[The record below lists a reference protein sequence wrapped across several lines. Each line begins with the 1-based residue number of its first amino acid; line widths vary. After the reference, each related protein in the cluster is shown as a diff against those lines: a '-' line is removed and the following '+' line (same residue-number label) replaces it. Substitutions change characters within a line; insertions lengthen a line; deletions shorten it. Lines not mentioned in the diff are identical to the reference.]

1 MKEKRILLVDD
12 DEIIRDTYRRILERN
27 GFHVDTASTGEQAK
41 EQLEKSTYDLLLV
54 DIVLPDIHGD
64 RLILDL
70 RLNDNNVPVIV
81 ITGFSSYEKSL
92 DTMGLRISDILLK
105 PIDPDELVSS
115 INDVFKRL

>member
-1 MKEKRILLVDD
+1 VKEKRILLIDD
-12 DEIIRDTYRRILERN
+12 DELILDTYRRILERN

-41 EQLEKSTYDLLLV
+41 EQLEKSTYDILLV
-54 DIVLPDIHGD
+54 DIVLPDIPGD

-92 DTMGLRISDILLK
+92 DTIGLRISDILLK
-105 PIDPDELVSS
+105 PIDPDELVES

>member
-12 DEIIRDTYRRILERN
+12 DELILDTYRRILERN

-54 DIVLPDIHGD
+54 DIVLPDTHGD

-92 DTMGLRISDILLK
+92 DTMGLKISDILLK
-105 PIDPDELVSS
+105 PIDPDELIKS
-115 INDVFKRL
+115 INDVFKWL

>member
-12 DEIIRDTYRRILERN
+12 DKLILDTYRRILERN

-54 DIVLPDIHGD
+54 DIVLPDIPGD

-92 DTMGLRISDILLK
+92 DTIGLKISDILLK
-105 PIDPDELVSS
+105 LIDPDELVSS

>member
-12 DEIIRDTYRRILERN
+12 DELILDTYRRILERN

-54 DIVLPDIHGD
+54 DIVLPDIPGD

-92 DTMGLRISDILLK
+92 DAIGLKISDILLK
-105 PIDPDELVSS
+105 PIDPDELIKS
-115 INDVFKRL
+115 INNVFKWL

>member
-12 DEIIRDTYRRILERN
+12 DELILDTYRRILERN

-92 DTMGLRISDILLK
+92 DTMGLRIADILMK
-105 PIDPDELVSS
+105 PIDPDQLVSS
-115 INDVFKRL
+115 INDVFIWL

>member
-12 DEIIRDTYRRILERN
+12 DELILDTYRRILERN

-54 DIVLPDIHGD
+54 DIVLPDTHGD

-92 DTMGLRISDILLK
+92 DTMGLKISDILLK
-105 PIDPDELVSS
+105 PIDPDELVES

>member
-12 DEIIRDTYRRILERN
+12 DELILDTYRRILERN

-64 RLILDL
+64 KLILDL

-92 DTMGLRISDILLK
+92 DTMGLRIADILMK
-105 PIDPDELVSS
+105 PIDPDQLVSS
-115 INDVFKRL
+115 INDVFIWL

>member
-12 DEIIRDTYRRILERN
+12 DELILDTYRRILERN

-54 DIVLPDIHGD
+54 DIVLPDIPGD

-92 DTMGLRISDILLK
+92 DAIGLRISDILLK
-105 PIDPDELVSS
+105 PIDPDELIKS
-115 INDVFKRL
+115 INNVFKRL

>member
-12 DEIIRDTYRRILERN
+12 YELILDTYRRILERN

-54 DIVLPDIHGD
+54 DIVLPDIQGD

-92 DTMGLRISDILLK
+92 DTMGLKISDILLK
-105 PIDPDELVSS
+105 PIDPDELVES

>member
-12 DEIIRDTYRRILERN
+12 DELILDTYRRILERN

-54 DIVLPDIHGD
+54 DIVLPDIPGD

-70 RLNDNNVPVIV
+70 RVNDNNVPVIV

-92 DTMGLRISDILLK
+92 DAIGLRISDILLK
-105 PIDPDELVSS
+105 PIDPDELIKS
-115 INDVFKRL
+115 INNVFKRL

>member
-12 DEIIRDTYRRILERN
+12 DELILDTYRRILERN
-27 GFHVDTASTGEQAK
+27 GFHIDTASTGEQAK

-54 DIVLPDIHGD
+54 DIVLPDIPGD

-92 DTMGLRISDILLK
+92 DAIGLRISDILLK
-105 PIDPDELVSS
+105 PIDPDELIKS

>member
-12 DEIIRDTYRRILERN
+12 DELILDTYRRILERN

-54 DIVLPDIHGD
+54 DIVLPDTHGD

-70 RLNDNNVPVIV
+70 RLNYNNVPVIV

-92 DTMGLRISDILLK
+92 DTMGLKISDILLK
-105 PIDPDELVSS
+105 PIDPDELIKS
-115 INDVFKRL
+115 INDVFKWL

>member
-12 DEIIRDTYRRILERN
+12 DKLILDTYGRILESN
-27 GFHVDTASTGEQAK
+27 GFHVDTASTGKQAK

-54 DIVLPDIHGD
+54 DILLPDIPGD
-64 RLILDL
+64 RLILNI

-81 ITGFSSYEKSL
+81 ITGFSSYEKTL
-92 DTMGLRISDILLK
+92 VTMGLRISDILLK
-105 PIDPDELVSS
+105 PIDPDEFLKA